1 MRGLIALLAIVGLP
15 ALVLAQPDDPGRAPG
30 FPPPVEI
37 GGMHIDLT
45 LLQVAVGMRNP
56 LGSFKPLD
64 ERVQSV
70 AIRGKVSP
78 MPETAA
84 AGVEELDDR
93 HRLVGPVVVW
103 RTDIASVVGDGQPIG
118 VRNTSPDGNA
128 GRRRLSR
135 QLIRY
140 PSKFSH
146 PTPPAE
152 QFDERYIHL
161 SVREFHDSAD
171 LDAMPAHL
179 DRVVVDLHVVH
190 AANLDIVR
198 LPLEATQAE
207 IAPGVRVEIGTVE
220 STLRAREP
228 MYRGDDIR
236 FKLLEFD
243 LTYSIDRHP
252 AELGG
257 GWGGEGSRD
266 EPGDSQR
273 RNRERGEAS
282 YDVQA
287 FEATPII
294 AAMVIRDANDH
305 VLYERSSIPSEAFLP
320 ETIEGNFGRLSV
332 RVPHYVQAPLRLEF
346 VVLHGLELHH
356 VQMAVEDRAVLS
368 P

>member
-45 LLQVAVGMRNP
+45 WLQVGVGMRNP
-56 LGSFKPLD
+56 LGSFKPMD
-64 ERVQSV
+64 ERMQSV

-78 MPETAA
+78 TPETAA
-84 AGVEELDDR
+84 AGVQELDDR
-93 HRLVGPVVVW
+93 HRLAGRVVVW
-103 RTDIASVVGDGQPIG
+103 RTDIASIVGDGRPIG
-118 VRNTSPDGNA
+118 VRNTSPDGNG

-135 QLIRY
+135 QLITYR
-140 PSKFSH
+140 SVFSRPEP
-146 PTPPAE
+146 PTE
-152 QFDERYIHL
+152 IFDEGYYNL
-161 SVREFHDSAD
+161 SYREFADSAE
-171 LDAMPAHL
+171 LEALPAHL

-198 LPLEATQAE
+198 LPLEATRAE

-252 AELGG
+252 AEMGG

-273 RNRERGEAS
+273 RNGERGEAS

-356 VQMAVEDRAVLS
+356 VQMAVEDRAVVS